1 MYQIGDKIFYPMHG
15 AGIIEAI
22 EEKEILGEKQFYYLM
37 NLSLGNLHVMLPTH
51 NTSTLGVREIVNNTV
66 MEDALLVFSIAEETD
81 TTAQPTVH
89 PNQRY
94 RNNMDKMK
102 TGDIFEGAK
111 VIRTL
116 SRNSKKKP
124 LGTSDKLMLNNARQ
138 ILISELV
145 LVKDMGQEQATLLLN
160 DVINQ

>member
-1 MYQIGDKIFYPMHG
+1 MYNIGDKIFYPMHG

-22 EEKEILGEKQFYYLM
+22 EEKEILGEKQFYYIM
-37 NLSLGNLHVMLPTH
+37 NLSLGKIHVMLPTH
-51 NTSTLGVREIVNNTV
+51 NTSSIGVRDIVNNTV
-66 MEDALLVFSIAEETD
+66 MENALLVFTSDDETE
-81 TTAQPTVH
+81 TAVH

-94 RNNMDKMK
+94 RINMDKMK

-111 VIRTL
+111 VIRDL

-124 LGTSDKLMLNNARQ
+124 LGTSDKMMLNNALQ

-145 LVKDMGQEQATLLLN
+145 LVKDMEKDQATLLLN

>member
-1 MYQIGDKIFYPMHG
+1 MYSIGDKIFYPMHG

-22 EEKEILGEKQFYYLM
+22 EEKEVLGTKQLYYIM
-37 NLSLGNLHVMLPTH
+37 NLSLGKLNVMIPTQK
-51 NTSTLGVREIVNNTV
+51 TTRLGIREIVDSSV
-66 MEDALLVFSIAEETD
+66 MENVLTLFSNESEVD
-81 TTAQPTVH
+81 SPSH

-102 TGDIFEGAK
+102 TGDIFEGAR
-111 VIRTL
+111 VIRDL
-116 SRNSKKKP
+116 SHISKKKS

-145 LVKDMGQEQATLLLN
+145 LVKNMEESQATDYLN
-160 DVINQ
+160 EVINQ

>member
-22 EEKEILGEKQFYYLM
+22 EEKEILGEKQFYYIM
-37 NLSLGNLHVMLPTH
+37 NLALGKMHVMLPTH
-51 NTSTLGVREIVNNTV
+51 NTSSLGVREIVNNTV
-66 MEDALLVFSIAEETD
+66 MEDALMVLTSDADAE
-81 TTAQPTVH
+81 AAVH

-94 RNNMDKMK
+94 RINMDKMK

-111 VIRTL
+111 VIRDL

-124 LGTSDKLMLNNARQ
+124 LGTSDKAMLNNALQ

-145 LVKDMGQEQATLLLN
+145 LVRDMEKDQATDLLN
-160 DVINQ
+160 DVIN